1 VSRAG
6 TKCILVAST
15 VLFCAAAIGSA
26 SAQSIQLHKQTKTAP
41 LPASVKPTASKKP
54 AALTATQVFSKASS
68 SVVVVKATDAD
79 GKILATGSGVVVA
92 HDLLPGKFEV
102 ATNCHVVDTLGSDG
116 RPFIV
121 QGKNFGISHIIA
133 RDAVRDLCLLYGGL
147 NQRDAEG
154 DVVKSKSRSVYL
166 PAPPIA
172 KIAPLRSLEV
182 GERVYA
188 IGAPQGLELSLSE
201 GLVSGL
207 RNEDGTTYIQTT
219 AAISN
224 GSSGGGLFDAQG
236 RLVGITTMFLKDSQA
251 LNFAVPA
258 ELIASVSANDPN
270 SSFNVAQAA
279 ADATI
284 AAAAADA
291 AAAAAPRDR
300 WLKLYEDDESTIS
313 FDTETVSRDGRNV
326 TVWQRTIYK
335 ANQKSG
341 AGKTYT
347 RKVVRATYYCDSR
360 QTSYDQLTGH
370 NPAGEVVVSYQLKG
384 WEIERQEIAPD
395 TVGEDLWKAA
405 CE

>member
-1 VSRAG
+1 MSRAG
-6 TKCILVAST
+6 MKCILVAST

-92 HDLLPGKFEV
+92 HDLKPGWFEV
-102 ATNCHVVDTLGSDG
+102 ATNCHVVDTPGSDG

-154 DVVKSKSRSVYL
+154 DVVKSNSRPVYL

-236 RLVGITTMFLKDSQA
+236 RLVGITTMYLQDSQTI
-251 LNFAVPA
+251 NFAVPA
-258 ELIASVSANDPN
+258 ELIASVSANDPHSTLN
-270 SSFNVAQAA
+270 AALAA
-279 ADATI
+279 AES
-284 AAAAADA
+284 AAASADA

-300 WLKLYEDDESTIS
+300 WVDVGGSDRFTTYVDTQTIKRS
-313 FDTETVSRDGRNV
+313 GTDV
-326 TVWQRTIYK
+326 TVWHKNLYERPTTSQGETYDEVMFLSIFHCAAR
-335 ANQKSG
+335 QSSG
-341 AGKTYT
+341 LSST
-347 RKVVRATYYCDSR
+347 RRLNGKVVW
-360 QTSYDQLTGH
+360 SY
-370 NPAGEVVVSYQLKG
+370 EVKSHQ
-384 WEIERQEIAPD
+384 IERSNIMPD
-395 TVGEDLWKAA
+395 TVGEVILETVCAP
-405 CE
+405 